1 MRHTGGG
8 MRKQGARRVG
18 LLLLV
23 LLAPALPA
31 QDAAVLRTPSGQAT
45 LHPAVALEQRIVA
58 HIDALGITGEQEPPF
73 RTAMQ
78 QVVQLEA
85 GQGASLSR
93 EALLDAIVEVVARV
107 LYPTQVAAFREREL
121 ERMLPAV
128 RPTN

>member
-1 MRHTGGG
+1 MNR
-8 MRKQGARRVG
+8 QGAQLLG
-18 LLLLV
+18 LLLS

-31 QDAAVLRTPSGQAT
+31 QDAAVLRTPASPVT

-78 QVVQLEA
+78 QVAQLEA

-93 EALLDAIVEVVARV
+93 EALLDAIVAIVARV

-121 ERMLPAV
+121 QRMLPAAPP
-128 RPTN
+128 RC

>member
-1 MRHTGGG
+1 MR
-8 MRKQGARRVG
+8 RQGTRILS
-18 LLLLV
+18 LLMLS

-31 QDAAVLRTPSGQAT
+31 QDAAVLRTPASPVT

-85 GQGASLSR
+85 GQGATLSR
-93 EALLDAIVEVVARV
+93 EALLDAIVAIVARV

-121 ERMLPAV
+121 ERMLPGE
-128 RPTN
+128 RQTH